1 MPVDN
6 KRIGEVR
13 DFQWGLMF
21 PWGTKRRVNVQREIF
36 VVPLILTR
44 VSSFGTCLTTLS
56 RSSSVKVTRTQ
67 FSSSVGRGSFPSL
80 VTQGCSYNM
89 VISHQ
94 YYYKNDINS
103 SVIKIMVYTSTTTYR
118 IINTIGISWSC
129 YICFHKY
136 HHKYFKCLNQEGS
149 QSKFNLFTEPVQ

>member
-1 MPVDN
+1 MCRERFSLSPWYWPECPVLAHVWPHCQ
-6 KRIGEVR
+6 GPH
-13 DFQWGLMF
+13 Q
-21 PWGTKRRVNVQREIF
+21 
-36 VVPLILTR
+36 
-44 VSSFGTCLTTLS
+44 S
-56 RSSSVKVTRTQ
+56 RSPGHSSPPLWGGDLFHPLSPRDAPTTW
-67 FSSSVGRGSFPSL
+67 
-80 VTQGCSYNM
+80 SY
-89 VISHQ
+89 Q

-149 QSKFNLFTEPVQ
+149 QSKFNLLTEPVQ